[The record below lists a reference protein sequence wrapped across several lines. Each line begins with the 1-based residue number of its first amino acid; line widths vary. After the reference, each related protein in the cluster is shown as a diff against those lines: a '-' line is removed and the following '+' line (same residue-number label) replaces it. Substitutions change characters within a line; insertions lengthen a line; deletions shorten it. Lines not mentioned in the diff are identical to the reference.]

1 MKQRFS
7 SLDVKVIANEL
18 ASSLTTLRVSN
29 IYDLSS
35 RIFLFKFAKPGKRE
49 QLLVDSGFRCHLTS
63 FSRTAASAPSA
74 FVSRLRKYLKSRR
87 VTAVRQIGTDRV
99 IEIAFSDGQYRL
111 FLEFFA
117 AGNIIVT
124 DADLNVL
131 ALQRQVSEGQE
142 DVDVKLG
149 GKYTL
154 EAKQNFHGIPPITD
168 ERVKTALEKAVQ
180 RAKLAKEVGGKKA
193 KRAKGGDDVR
203 KALSDGFPELP
214 YHLLE
219 HVFIETGADPTQK
232 ADAVLASPEALQ
244 SVIKVLQRAVEI
256 FQSLDAGHST
266 GYIIAKTKVSPS
278 TQAQT
283 LSQPSEAQEATRDNL
298 LYDDFHPFRP
308 AQFENKPGL
317 HILEFDGFNR
327 TVDEF
332 YSSIESQ
339 KLESRLT
346 EREEAARRKLEAT
359 KTEHEKRLAGLQ
371 QVQEL
376 HVRKAQAIETNTHRV
391 EEACAAV
398 NGLIAQGMDWVDI
411 GKLIENEQKRGNVV
425 ARMVKLPLKLE
436 ENTVTLLLDEPSF
449 DEGYE
454 TDEEDVTDDEAESDD
469 DSATPNK
476 TTAGERRLA
485 VEIDLGLSPW
495 ANARQYYEQKKFA
508 AGKEK
513 RTMEAST
520 KALKS
525 AEQKIESDLKKGLKT
540 EKAVL
545 RPARKQFWFEKFL
558 YFISSDGYLVIGGK
572 DAQQNELLYRR
583 YLKKGDIYVHAD
595 LQGASSVIVKNNP
608 KTPDAPIPPSTLS
621 QAGALT
627 VCTSSAWDSKAV
639 MGAWWVNAD
648 QVSKTAPTGEY
659 LTTGGFVIRGHKN
672 LLPPSQ
678 LLLGFG
684 VMWLISEE
692 SRANH
697 GKHRL
702 ERTES
707 MLSGEA
713 EALADDARGLSID
726 EQDVESEDEADFP
739 QEQAIPDVEEAA
751 DVAAEEEHEDDRG
764 VDQDEARKEAAEVDD
779 EDDNHDSAAA
789 SEAEDERSNPLQVPG
804 PSAGRDKLNDEPD
817 VRISADGKDEDED
830 EDEDDDDRED
840 TRDTPENV
848 TPSTRPSTP
857 ASSSHAVSAKL
868 KPAQLAR
875 GKRSKAK
882 RAAKKYADQDEEDRA
897 LAMQL
902 LGSNRAQEQRKEA
915 EADKA
920 AREAKAQADR
930 ERRKAQHTKAA
941 DRERARRERLE
952 RQGEAAAVLDED
964 DELSKEQLEQE
975 RQELLSIDR
984 LVPLPEPGDEL
995 LAAIPVVAPWNALTR
1010 QKYKIKLQPGTVKK
1024 GKVVKEIVGFW
1035 TSLGS
1040 RGPKVVD
1047 ENNRERDRVWRRE
1060 LELLKEWRVEEIV
1073 GAVPVKGCRIVQGG
1087 GLGGNLG
1094 GSSGGGGGG
1103 KAKGGGGRGKG
1114 GGKKGR

>member
-7 SLDVKVIANEL
+7 SLDVKVIAKEL
-18 ASSLTTLRVSN
+18 SNSLTTLRVSN

-49 QLLVDSGFRCHLTS
+49 QLLLDSGFRCHLTS

-87 VTAVRQIGTDRV
+87 VTSVTQIGTDRV
-99 IEIAFSDGQYRL
+99 IEISFSDGQYRL

-124 DADLNVL
+124 DAELNVL

-142 DVDVKLG
+142 DVDIKLG
-149 GKYTL
+149 GKYIL
-154 EAKQNFHGIPPITD
+154 EAKQNFHGIPPISE
-168 ERVKTALEKAVQ
+168 ERVKAALTKAVQ
-180 RAKLAKEVGGKKA
+180 RTKAANEIGGKKA

-203 KALSDGFPELP
+203 KALSDGFQEFP

-219 HVFIETGADPTQK
+219 HVFAETGTDTGAK
-232 ADAVLASPEALQ
+232 AGDVLANEDAVKSAVKALE
-244 SVIKVLQRAVEI
+244 RAEEI
-256 FQSLDAGHST
+256 FKSLGDGDAK
-266 GYIIAKTKVSPS
+266 GYIIAKTKTTPS
-278 TQAQT
+278 AEPQ
-283 LSQPSEAQEATRDNL
+283 QPEVQEPSREDL

-308 AQFENKPGL
+308 AQFEKKPGTF
-317 HILEFDGFNR
+317 ILEFDGFNR

-339 KLESRLT
+339 KLESRLS
-346 EREEAARRKLEAT
+346 EREQTARRKFQAT
-359 KTEHEKRLAGLQ
+359 KEEHEKRLTGLQ
-371 QVQEL
+371 TVQEL
-376 HVRKAQAIETNTHRV
+376 HVRKAQAIEANTHRV
-391 EEACAAV
+391 EEAAAAV

-425 ARMVKLPLKLE
+425 AQMVKLPLKLE
-436 ENTVTLLLDEPSF
+436 ENTVTLWLDEPGF
-449 DEGYE
+449 DDDSES
-454 TDEEDVTDDEAESDD
+454 DEEDETDDEAGSDAESEAA
-469 DSATPNK
+469 SKKPTV
-476 TTAGERRLA
+476 GEKRLA
-485 VEIDLGLSPW
+485 VDIDLAVSPW
-495 ANARQYYEQKKFA
+495 ANARQYYEQKKTA
-508 AGKEK
+508 ADKER
-513 RTMEAST
+513 RTAEASVR
-520 KALKS
+520 ALKS
-525 AEQKIESDLKKGLKT
+525 AEQKIALDLKKGLKT

-558 YFISSDGYLVIGGK
+558 YFVSSDGYLVIGGK

-627 VCTSSAWDSKAV
+627 VCTSSAWESKAL
-639 MGAWWVNAD
+639 MGAWWVHAD

-659 LTTGGFVIRGHKN
+659 LTTGGFIIRGHKN

-684 VMWLISEE
+684 VIWYISEE
-692 SRANH
+692 SRRNH

-713 EALADDARGLSID
+713 EALANDAAGLSID
-726 EQDVESEDEADFP
+726 EQDLEHEEGQES
-739 QEQAIPDVEEAA
+739 AIQDVEEVA
-751 DVAAEEEHEDDRG
+751 DNAAEEEREDDH
-764 VDQDEARKEAAEVDD
+764 VAEQDSGD
-779 EDDNHDSAAA
+779 ENGNHLDEHAGENEPTLDS
-789 SEAEDERSNPLQVPG
+789 EGEEERSNPLQAGG
-804 PSAGRDKLNDEPD
+804 PSAKQDTMDDAPEVEIEPD
-817 VRISADGKDEDED
+817 EENSDEDPE
-830 EDEDDDDRED
+830 ESVQD
-840 TRDTPENV
+840 TTVDA

-857 ASSSHAVSAKL
+857 ASLSQQPPK
-868 KPAQLAR
+868 KPAHLAR

-882 RAAKKYADQDEEDRA
+882 RAAKKYAEQDEEDRA
-897 LAMQL
+897 LAMHL
-902 LGSNRAQEQRKEA
+902 LGSDRAQEQKKEVEA
-915 EADKA
+915 EKA

-930 ERRKAQHTKAA
+930 ERRKAQHAKAA

-952 RQGEAAAVLDED
+952 KAAAEGDGNTGVLDED

-975 RQELLSIDR
+975 RSELLAIDR

-995 LAAIPVVAPWNALTR
+995 LSAIPVIAPWSALAR
-1010 QKYKIKLQPGTVKK
+1010 QKYKIKLQPGGVKK
-1024 GKVVKEIVGFW
+1024 GKAVKEILGFW
-1035 TSLGS
+1035 TSLGT

-1047 ENNRERDRVWRRE
+1047 ESSREKDKVWRRE
-1060 LELLKEWRVEEIV
+1060 VDLLKEWKVEEIV

-1087 GLGGNLG
+1087 GLGG
-1094 GSSGGGGGG
+1094 SRVE
-1103 KAKGGGGRGKG
+1103 KGKG
-1114 GGKKGR
+1114 GAGGGSKGKGGKGRR